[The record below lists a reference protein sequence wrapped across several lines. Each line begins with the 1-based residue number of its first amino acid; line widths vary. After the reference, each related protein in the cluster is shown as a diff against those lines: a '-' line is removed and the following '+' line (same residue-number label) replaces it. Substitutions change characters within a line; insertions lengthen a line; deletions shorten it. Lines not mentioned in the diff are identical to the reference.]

1 MLIPFKQGVMHLGS
15 LDANDGYLIGSKC
28 RDCGAVAFPKRV
40 VCHRCL
46 GENVAEIPLSKR
58 GKLASFTVAWAAP
71 EGIKPPVILGYIDL
85 PEGVRVFSMLT
96 GCPPERDALQPGQ
109 EMELTFEE
117 LKTDADGNQ
126 VVAFKFQPVAEG
138 ALS

>member
-1 MLIPFKQGVMHLGS
+1 MLIPFKQGVMSLGATPS
-15 LDANDGYLIGSKC
+15 DDGYLIGSRC

-40 VCHRCL
+40 VCHQYL
-46 GENVAEIPLSKR
+46 SENVEEKPLSKR

-71 EGIKPPVILGYIDL
+71 EGIQPPIILGYVDL
-85 PEGVRVFSMLT
+85 PEGVRIFSMLT

-117 LKTDADGNQ
+117 VKKDEDGNQ
-126 VVAFKFQPVAEG
+126 LIAFKFKPVTEG
-138 ALS
+138 AKS